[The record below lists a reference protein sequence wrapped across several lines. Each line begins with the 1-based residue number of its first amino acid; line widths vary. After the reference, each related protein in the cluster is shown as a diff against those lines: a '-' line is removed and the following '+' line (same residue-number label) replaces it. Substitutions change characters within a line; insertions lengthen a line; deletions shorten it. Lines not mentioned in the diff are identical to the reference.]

1 MGLYCLGFSSEAAA
15 KKAIALACFK
25 QILKIRNVRV
35 LTFLKNYPDFLKLFR
50 LKQSVAVFGF
60 RVWILKQQMPAGLA
74 SNPQKSA

>member
-1 MGLYCLGFSSEAAA
+1 
-15 KKAIALACFK
+15 
-25 QILKIRNVRV
+25 VRV

-60 RVWILKQQMPAGLA
+60 RVWILKQQIAAGLA